1 MPKQRKSRNVKDIVL
16 CALFAA
22 LLALCAWVYVPIG
35 DIAVTM
41 QTFGLFL
48 TLGLLGGK
56 RGITAVFLYLLLGA
70 VGLPVFSG
78 FQSGLGILLS
88 PTGGYLLGFLA
99 AAGVYWVMTACQ
111 GTPKGKL
118 AAMILGLCVCYAFGC
133 VWFSAVYLQGRKG
146 LLAVLLKCVAP
157 YLIPDGIKLTLAYFL
172 AQKMRKFV

>member
-1 MPKQRKSRNVKDIVL
+1 MPKQSKRRAKDLVL

-22 LLALCAWVYVPIG
+22 LLALCAWIYILVG

-56 RGITAVFLYLLLGA
+56 RGTTAVFLYLLLGA

-99 AAGVYWVMTACQ
+99 AAGVYWVMTARQ
-111 GTPKGKL
+111 NTPKGQL
-118 AAMILGLCVCYAFGC
+118 VAMILGLCVCYAFGC
-133 VWFSAVYLQGRKG
+133 IWFSAVYLQGKMG
-146 LLAVLLKCVAP
+146 LLAVLLKCVVP
-157 YLIPDGIKLTLAYFL
+157 YLIPDGMKLALAYFL